1 MIRLV
6 RKRMFEMAFDKKEY
20 QRDVDALMDQIA
32 QNWCLCMYCH
42 LFYPEHRDYH
52 GWKKEL
58 RRHLNNLIRKRI
70 TSGDKERYTREI
82 IITKAEFNT
91 LRVLNISCD
100 YKFAEEESLM
110 ADRNKIEK
118 VYALFINDIENL
130 VLCISGKIGCE
141 SYLNERFPDVA

>member
-42 LFYPEHRDYH
+42 LYYPEHRDYH

-58 RRHLNNLIRKRI
+58 RKHLNNLIRKRI
-70 TSGDKERYTREI
+70 SSGNKEKYTREI

-91 LRVLNISCD
+91 FRVLKIACD
-100 YKFAEEESLM
+100 YKFKEEESLQ
-110 ADRNKIEK
+110 AKKDKIEN
-118 VYALFINDIENL
+118 VYSLFIDDIENL
-130 VLCISGKIGCE
+130 IRCISGTIDCE
-141 SYLNERFPDVA
+141 AYLDGIFPEVA